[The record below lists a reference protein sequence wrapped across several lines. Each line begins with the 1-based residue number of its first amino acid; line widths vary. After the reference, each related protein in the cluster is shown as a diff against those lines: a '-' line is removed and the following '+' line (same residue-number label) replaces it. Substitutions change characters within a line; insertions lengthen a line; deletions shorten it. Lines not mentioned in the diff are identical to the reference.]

1 MPFIRKIFLILVLSF
16 FVSIAIAYVYDFDED
31 VFLIDSLWRKVKT
44 LPKEKRP
51 KVVLVLGGG
60 GARGISHI
68 GVFRVLYEEQIPIDL
83 VVGTSVGSIAGAFY
97 CAGLPIENFENIAK
111 NIHWKD
117 ISNFSY
123 PSLIS
128 MFLNE
133 NLLSNEKLGKFV
145 SKNIGEI
152 NFAQL
157 KVPLICV
164 ATDLNTGER
173 ILLREGSVGFAVR
186 ASAAIPGIF
195 KPVEYRQRYLV
206 DGGLVENIPVN
217 VAKIFNADIII
228 VVSVAADITKNNI
241 DNVFATLMQAIYI
254 QGKTLDQENLDMSDI
269 VIYPDVGEISAFD
282 FRNAYK
288 TIDKGF
294 IAAKRSL
301 KNIKMTIINKITEN
315 VLLE

>member
-1 MPFIRKIFLILVLSF
+1 VLSF